1 MSSSNAEM
9 APIAV
14 VGLAGRF
21 PGAADV
27 AEFWDALRAGRDL
40 ITDFDIAAQRA
51 LGVPEDVLA
60 DPRFVAAAPVLAGI
74 EEFDAALFG
83 FTPREAELRD
93 PQHRLF
99 LEIAHTALEH
109 AGIDPARPG
118 GRIGV
123 FAGVKDN
130 DYLAKVLRSDPGLE
144 ERVDGMTLGVA
155 NDHDFVSTITSYTLD
170 LRGPSFTVNSACS
183 TSLVAVHLAARA
195 LAAGDCEI
203 ALAGAASLEI
213 PQGRG
218 YLHREGGVLSPDGHC
233 RPFSADAA
241 GTVWGGGAAAVVL
254 KPLAAAL
261 ADGDTVHAVLI
272 GSALSNDGAGK
283 AGFTAPGEDGQVAA
297 IGAALAAA
305 GVDPRSV
312 SYVEAHGT
320 GTRIGDPVEVA
331 ALTRAYSAGDDRQ
344 WCLLGSVKSNVG
356 HLVAAAGMAGLVKTI
371 MALRHELIPAT
382 LHVQRPHELIDF
394 AASPFRLATA
404 ATPWPR
410 EAGAPRR
417 AGVSAFGIGGTNA
430 HVLVE
435 EAPRTALPVM
445 PSAPRQL
452 LPVSAA
458 TGAARDQSL
467 ARLGAHLLARPE
479 LDLAEVASTL
489 QLGRAQHAH
498 RAVLVAGD
506 TADAAH
512 ALVANERGRVRVAR
526 VPDTPPRVAL
536 LLTGQGAQHPGM
548 AAGLYDHWNAYRAA
562 FDECAELLAEPLGR
576 DLRDV
581 LRTASDD
588 DLRRT
593 WLTQPALFAVEYA
606 MAQLWRSWGVEPAAA
621 IGHSVGELVA
631 ATLAGVFTL
640 PDALTL
646 VATRGRLMQEMP
658 PGAMLAVA
666 LDETVVAPD
675 LPAELAVATVNA
687 PGSCVVAGPAEA
699 VDEYAAGL
707 AVPST
712 RLRTSHAFHSVMM
725 EPAAQSFVAA
735 VGDVPRAA
743 PRMPFLSNVT
753 GDWITDE
760 QATDPHYWGRHV
772 REPVRFGACVATL
785 LGSGPDGWA
794 LVEAGPGRTLT
805 DLARRALG
813 RGAPAPLSTLAP
825 GTAADPARDVESAL
839 SALGELWMRG
849 VSIDWSTVAAP
860 TRRRIPLPTYPYQR
874 KRHWFEPPA
883 RSAGTAGTA
892 GTAPAAPRTG
902 PLAPDERFTVPGWT
916 QAAPVIGAPR
926 PTGPLLVIA
935 EPGSAGDE
943 LATRLAGD
951 GASVVRVR
959 SGAGF
964 EWPSAAEVV
973 VNPAERDDWIWL
985 FDALAE
991 SGAAPRRIVDASGLG
1006 GGKLGTDGASTS
1018 LLRLVA
1024 LGQALVA
1031 RAEQA
1036 ELVVLTAGAQDVH
1049 GDDLTR
1055 PELAVVAGPC
1065 RTLPLESAVIT
1076 CRHVDALGAGP
1087 EVIAAELAAPDAEPV
1102 VALRGRRRWVPT
1114 TQQVRLGGGDPA
1126 GDPAAGLRPGGVWLV
1141 TGGLGG
1147 VGSAIAEHL
1156 ANRSAARVVLVGRTV
1171 DPDAAADAQQRI
1183 SAAGGEALVAA
1194 ADVTDRTALRT
1205 LRATVEERFGR
1216 IDGIVHAAGVPGS
1229 GLLELTSAAD
1239 VARVVAPKITGTL
1252 ALGEVFG
1259 DLPLDAFVLCSSV
1272 SAITGG
1278 VGQVDYVAANAF
1290 LDAYAASPS
1299 RPIERTVSIGWGAW
1313 LDTGMYAAWRDG
1325 TRPHRH
1331 PWLRT
1336 RRDEPDGAVVLAG
1349 ELRSDMWVLDEHR
1362 LDGVAVL
1369 PGTAMV
1375 ELLLAGRAAVAGAG
1389 PAALRNVRFM
1399 APLAVA
1405 DDGSVRVE
1413 VRVEPGAAG
1422 EWAITLSS
1430 TDGVAVRHAVA
1441 MSVEPRPAGSTHVVP
1456 GAGTGPA
1463 RPPFDEPW
1471 LEFGPRWS
1479 SVCGVASMS
1488 GAQVAELQAPEVV
1501 AAELAAFTVH
1511 PALLDAALAAG
1522 APGDQ
1527 EGRFL
1532 PSGYNRIDVH
1542 GPLPAR
1548 LRSVLRPSPVPPGAT
1563 ADETDERRIDAVL
1576 VDTDGHEVVRV
1587 EGFTLQRAQGR
1598 TSAPAPRSV
1607 DAPGI
1612 RPAEGAEALR
1622 RVLAAGIGPHVLV
1635 SAVPLEEMRAGL
1647 RPEPPPSNDSAQD
1660 VVAAPAERDGL
1671 EPYIAPRTE
1680 LERQLVALWSE
1691 AIGVGEIGVD
1701 DDYFG
1706 LGGNSMA
1713 GVHLL
1718 WRVGETLGVTL
1729 TMRTLFDAPTV
1740 AGMAAAVELAQ
1751 ATGTAAPAA
1760 SPITIL
1766 PR

>member
-1 MSSSNAEM
+1 MSRTNGA

-21 PGAADV
+21 PGAADI
-27 AEFWDALRAGRDL
+27 AQFWDALQAGRDL
-40 ITDFDIAAQRA
+40 ITEFDPAAQRA
-51 LGVPEDVLA
+51 LGVPEHVLS
-60 DPRFVAAAPVLAGI
+60 DPRFVAAAPVLDGI

-130 DYLAKVLRSDPGLE
+130 DYLAKVLRADPGLE
-144 ERVDGMTLGVA
+144 DRVDGMTLGVA

-170 LRGPSFTVNSACS
+170 LRGPSLTVNSACS

-254 KPLAAAL
+254 KPLDAAL
-261 ADGDTVHAVLI
+261 ADGDSVHAVLI

-297 IGAALAAA
+297 IGAALTAA
-305 GVDPRSV
+305 GVDPRTV
-312 SYVEAHGT
+312 TYVEAHGT
-320 GTRIGDPVEVA
+320 GTRVGDPVEVA
-331 ALTRAYSAGDDRQ
+331 ALTRAYGSGSDRQ

-371 MALRHELIPAT
+371 LALRHELIPAT
-382 LHVQRPHELIDF
+382 LHAQRPHELIDF
-394 AASPFRLATA
+394 AATPFRLATA
-404 ATPWPR
+404 ASPWPR
-410 EAGAPRR
+410 HAGAPRR

-435 EAPRTALPVM
+435 EAPHRPAA
-445 PSAPRQL
+445 PSTMPRQL
-452 LPVSAA
+452 LPISAA
-458 TGAARDQSL
+458 TGAARDRSIE
-467 ARLGAHLLARPE
+467 RLGAHLLARPE
-479 LDLAEVASTL
+479 LDLADVASTL
-489 QLGRAQHAH
+489 QLGRAQRAH
-498 RAVLVAGD
+498 RAVLVAGG
-506 TADAAH
+506 TTDAAH
-512 ALVANERGRVRVAR
+512 ALVASERGRVRAAR
-526 VPDTPPRVAL
+526 VPDSPPRVAL

-548 AAGLYDHWNAYRAA
+548 AAGLYDHWETYRAA
-562 FDECAELLAEPLGR
+562 FDECAELLAAPLGL

-593 WLTQPALFAVEYA
+593 WLTQPALFAVEFA
-606 MAQLWRSWGVEPAAA
+606 VARLWRSWGVEPAAA
-621 IGHSVGELVA
+621 IGHSIGELVA

-646 VATRGRLMQEMP
+646 VATRGQLMQSMP

-666 LDETVVAPD
+666 LDEEQVAPD
-675 LPAELAVATVNA
+675 LPAELTVATVNA
-687 PGSCVVAGPAEA
+687 PGTCVVAGPVDAI
-699 VDEYAAGL
+699 DEYAARL

-712 RLRTSHAFHSVMM
+712 RLRTSHAFHSAMM
-725 EPAAQSFVAA
+725 DPAAHDFVAA
-735 VGDVPRAA
+735 VAAVPRAV

-760 QATDPHYWGRHV
+760 QATDPRYWGRHL

-785 LGSGPDGWA
+785 LGSDPAGWA

-813 RGAPAPLSTLAP
+813 RGAPAPLPTLAP
-825 GTAADPARDVESAL
+825 GTTADPARDVESAL
-839 SALGELWMRG
+839 GALGELWLRG
-849 VSIDWSTVAAP
+849 VPVDWSTVAAP
-860 TRRRIPLPTYPYQR
+860 SPRRIPLPTYPYQR
-874 KRHWFEPPA
+874 KRHWFDPPA
-883 RSAGTAGTA
+883 S
-892 GTAPAAPRTG
+892 TAPPPGARSG
-902 PLAPDERFTVPGWT
+902 PLPPEERFAVAGWT
-916 QAAPVIGAPR
+916 QTAPVIGAQR
-926 PTGPLLVIA
+926 LTGPLLVIA
-935 EPGSAGDE
+935 EPGGPGDE
-943 LATRLAGD
+943 LATRLARD
-951 GASVVRVR
+951 GARVVRVR
-959 SGAGF
+959 AGAGF
-964 EWPSAAEVV
+964 EWPSADEVV
-973 VNPAERDDWIWL
+973 VNPVERDDWTWL
-985 FDALAE
+985 LDALAE
-991 SGAAPRRIVDASGLG
+991 AGTAPRRIVDASGLHG
-1006 GGKLGTDGASTS
+1006 GTATAT

-1031 RAEQA
+1031 RAEPV

-1049 GDDLTR
+1049 GDDLTS

-1065 RTLPLESAVIT
+1065 RTLPLESPVVG

-1087 EVIAAELAAPDAEPV
+1087 DLIAAELAAPDAEPV
-1102 VALRGRRRWVPT
+1102 VALRGRKRWVPAT
-1114 TQQVRLGGGDPA
+1114 RQVRLEEA
-1126 GDPAAGLRPGGVWLV
+1126 DPAAGLRRGGVWLV

-1147 VGSAIAEHL
+1147 VGSAVAEHL
-1156 ANRSAARVVLVGRTV
+1156 AARSAARVVLVGRTV
-1171 DPDAAADAQQRI
+1171 DPDRAADAQERVR
-1183 SAAGGEALVAA
+1183 AAGGEAYVAA
-1194 ADVTDRTALRT
+1194 ADVTDREALRT
-1205 LRATVEERFGR
+1205 LRRDVEERFGR
-1216 IDGIVHAAGVPGS
+1216 VHGIVHAAGVPGG
-1229 GLLELTSAAD
+1229 GLLELTGAAE
-1239 VARVVAPKITGTL
+1239 VERVIAPKIAGTL
-1252 ALGEVFG
+1252 ALAEVFG

-1278 VGQVDYVAANAF
+1278 IGQVDYVAANAF
-1290 LDAYAASPS
+1290 LDAYAASPA
-1299 RPIERTVSIGWGAW
+1299 RPVERTVSIGWGAW

-1325 TRPHRH
+1325 ARPHRH

-1336 RRDEPDGAVVLAG
+1336 RRDEPDGTVVLAG
-1349 ELRSDMWVLDEHR
+1349 ELRPDMWVLDEHR

-1389 PAALRNVRFM
+1389 PAALRNVRLM

-1405 DDGSVRVE
+1405 DGGSARVE
-1413 VRVEPGAAG
+1413 VRVEPGPADG
-1422 EWAITLSS
+1422 WALTLSS
-1430 TDGVAVRHAVA
+1430 TDGGAVRHAVA
-1441 MSVEPRPAGSTHVVP
+1441 TSAGPQPAGSGHGVA
-1456 GAGTGPA
+1456 AGTAGPA

-1479 SVCGVASMS
+1479 SVCGVVDVQD
-1488 GAQVAELQAPEVV
+1488 AQVVQLRAPEVV
-1501 AAELAAFTVH
+1501 AAETGAFTVH

-1522 APGDQ
+1522 SPGDQ
-1527 EGRFL
+1527 DGRFL
-1532 PSGYNRIDVH
+1532 PSGYDRIDVH
-1542 GPLPAR
+1542 GPLPDRFHA
-1548 LRSVLRPSPVPPGAT
+1548 VLRAGPAT
-1563 ADETDERRIDAVL
+1563 AEERRVDAVL
-1576 VDTDGHEVVRV
+1576 VDTDGREVVRV
-1587 EGFTLQRAQGR
+1587 DGFTLRRAPER
-1598 TSAPAPRSV
+1598 SAAPAPRPAA
-1607 DAPGI
+1607 APGI

-1647 RPEPPPSNDSAQD
+1647 RPEAPPAVDAVQE
-1660 VVAAPAERDGL
+1660 VEAAPAERDGL
-1671 EPYIAPRTE
+1671 EPYVAPRTE
-1680 LERQLVALWSE
+1680 LERQLAALWSE

-1729 TMRTLFDAPTV
+1729 TMRNLFDAPTV
-1740 AGMAAAVELAQ
+1740 AGMAAAVEHARE
-1751 ATGTAAPAA
+1751 TGAAAPAA